1 MKKKNYFSLL
11 HGRKKGKLFPFNIV
25 CQMSFKQELSS
36 TILHVLLVP
45 ELRYFVVD
53 LIIREIKNPV

>member
-1 MKKKNYFSLL
+1 MKKKTIFPCYMD
-11 HGRKKGKLFPFNIV
+11 GKRGKLFPFNIV
-25 CQMSFKQELSS
+25 CQISFKQELSS